1 MAEMRT
7 VTGIEMQKRD
17 AQRISIFLD
26 GEFAFGLHQDVLLES
41 GIARGDR
48 LSEERI
54 EAILALEQKRRAK
67 EKALRLLSVRSR
79 SRKELA
85 DRLKQAKFSPEAIE
99 SALEEMER
107 LGFLNDSDFARVWGR
122 NRTATRPA
130 GAFMLRQ
137 ELRRKGV
144 AEEDIEKGL
153 QAAFQ
158 ESSEAEVARELAI
171 RRKQAL
177 VALPEE
183 KARKRLQDFL
193 LRRGFGWDL
202 VSELMEECDR
212 L

>member
-17 AQRISIFLD
+17 SNRISIFLD
-26 GEFAFGLHQDVLLES
+26 GEFAFGLHQDVLLEC
-41 GIARGDR
+41 GIARGDK

-54 EAILALEQKRRAK
+54 EAILALEQSRRAK

-85 DRLKQAKFSPEAIE
+85 DRLKQAKFSPAAVE
-99 SALEEMER
+99 SALGEMER
-107 LGFLNDSDFARVWGR
+107 LGFLDDSEFARAWGR
-122 NRTATRPA
+122 NRTATRPE

-137 ELRRKGV
+137 ELRHKGV
-144 AEEDIEKGL
+144 TEEDIEKGL

-158 ESSEAEVARELAI
+158 ESSEPEVARELAV
-171 RRKQAL
+171 RRKKVL
-177 VALPEE
+177 ISLSEE
-183 KARKRLQDFL
+183 KAKKRLQDFL

-202 VSELMEECDR
+202 VSGIMEEWER